1 MKIAILAA
9 ACMVVQDVMGSL
21 MVIAEARG
29 KIWLSGAL
37 DAAMWIAGI
46 TTTSFSVVALT
57 GHNTTEK
64 VLLVSCVTAANL
76 GGTALGVW
84 TGKKFIKSG
93 D

>member
-1 MKIAILAA
+1 MKIALLAA
-9 ACMVVQDVMGSL
+9 ACMVVQDVLGTL
-21 MVIAEARG
+21 MVIAESRG
-29 KIWLSGAL
+29 KVWLSAIL

-64 VLLVSCVTAANL
+64 VLLVSCVTAANI

-84 TGKKFIKSG
+84 TGKRFIKNG